1 LFTKEVQPTPQH
13 APFPKNT
20 ACDPREH
27 RQFVNASPRLSVAK
41 TCAVLKQG
49 FGLSLSSGGLSQ
61 LLQRVAGKLQG
72 QYQELHER
80 IRTSDAVYA
89 DETSWYVGCPGYW
102 LWVFTTPTSTVYR
115 IAGSRGHP
123 VAAKVLGRDFAGV
136 LVSDSAKVY
145 DAFPGPQHKCIAH
158 HLRNLEQRRYY
169 PGQRSPHYLEAW
181 ELLWKDV
188 LELTHARQ
196 QLAGNEFAARRAQL
210 ESRADSLLQ
219 AQPAEPGDR
228 KFRTRMNNARKHLF
242 GCLYH
247 DVDPTNNRA
256 ERALRP
262 AVVARKISCGNKTER
277 GSRATEILLSLITTA
292 HQQARDFL
300 ADLTQTLPLAA
311 LPAREA
317 PTVARKRKRGATRS
331 EKLDTNVRRS
341 REICRFDF
349 RSRC

>member
-1 LFTKEVQPTPQH
+1 MFTKEVQPTPQH

-317 PTVARKRKRGATRS
+317 RTTEVS
-331 EKLDTNVRRS
+331 ESSQRNSPFIL
-341 REICRFDF
+341 
-349 RSRC
+349 

>member
-1 LFTKEVQPTPQH
+1 M
-13 APFPKNT
+13 
-20 ACDPREH
+20 
-27 RQFVNASPRLSVAK
+27 
-41 TCAVLKQG
+41 
-49 FGLSLSSGGLSQ
+49 
-61 LLQRVAGKLQG
+61 
-72 QYQELHER
+72 
-80 IRTSDAVYA
+80 
-89 DETSWYVGCPGYW
+89 
-102 LWVFTTPTSTVYR
+102 
-115 IAGSRGHP
+115 
-123 VAAKVLGRDFAGV
+123 AAKVLGRDFAGV

-188 LELTHARQ
+188 LELTHSRQ
-196 QLAGNEFAARRAQL
+196 QLAGDEFAARRAQL

-317 PTVARKRKRGATRS
+317 RTKNLHHFRRLKKDVPIRRNSHPSKSSFPELVHKGGCNQPRNTRHSRRILPATRA
-331 EKLDTNVRRS
+331 NVTS
-341 REICRFDF
+341 L
-349 RSRC
+349 